1 MMFFFYHDGGPDH
14 RLKYYSV
21 MISYSCAFQWLNL
34 DYLVAVQTA
43 PNNSWT
49 NPCERLMSIL
59 LNLGLQ
65 SVSTSQSMT
74 SNDIEAALKSCNS
87 MADIRKEAVSNTLL
101 KSAVAD
107 SLAPVISLI
116 ENRFQ

>member
-21 MISYSCAFQWLNL
+21 MISYICAFQWLNL

-49 NPCERLMSIL
+49 NPCERLMSQGRIQGGAQGPWPPPSL
-59 LNLGLQ
+59 THTPHTPTCDTHKAQ
-65 SVSTSQSMT
+65 T
-74 SNDIEAALKSCNS
+74 CNTAS
-87 MADIRKEAVSNTLL
+87 I
-101 KSAVAD
+101 
-107 SLAPVISLI
+107 
-116 ENRFQ
+116 

>member
-1 MMFFFYHDGGPDH
+1 
-14 RLKYYSV
+14 
-21 MISYSCAFQWLNL
+21 
-34 DYLVAVQTA
+34 
-43 PNNSWT
+43 
-49 NPCERLMSIL
+49 
-59 LNLGLQ
+59 
-65 SVSTSQSMT
+65 MT